1 MNSLHNTDG
10 ANSEPMSGGETR
22 VLHPVRQR
30 DEWPRTAPAG
40 ARFRRICVVDTETTG
55 LAADRHKVIEICAA
69 IVLVDEFGRVAA
81 VQSIGSG
88 LEDPGHPLSREIT
101 ELTGLRDAD
110 LAGIQIDRDKLTKFI
125 SYCEGVVAFNSVF
138 DRPFVEA
145 LLPAL
150 PLMPWGC
157 AMKDV
162 PWRQLEFEPGPQ
174 NYLLMQSGRFNA
186 AAHRAQDDVLSL
198 IQILD
203 HVCHDGESVMSKVLL
218 AIDAPAWRFEASNA
232 AYGYRE
238 DLREQRYRWA
248 PARTHRLWHKHVR
261 AAEHQDEINWY
272 VRTIGKQ
279 PVIVPLP
286 ASQRY
291 RADSTWKPA

>member
-1 MNSLHNTDG
+1 MNNLQPSDRSS
-10 ANSEPMSGGETR
+10 SEPAHAEHER
-22 VLHPVRQR
+22 ILHPVRQR
-30 DEWPRTAPAG
+30 GEWPRTAPTDAQV
-40 ARFRRICVVDTETTG
+40 RRICVIDTETTG
-55 LAADRHKVIEICAA
+55 LDADRHKVIEICAA
-69 IVLVDEFGRVAA
+69 IVLVDEAGRVAA
-81 VQSIGSG
+81 VQSMGTG

-101 ELTGLRDAD
+101 ELTGLTNAD
-110 LAGIQIDRDKLTKFI
+110 LAGVEINRDRLTQVI
-125 SYCEGVVAFNSVF
+125 SHCESVVAFNAGF
-138 DRPFVEA
+138 DRAFVEA

-150 PLMPWGC
+150 PPMPWGC

-162 PWRQLEFEPGPQ
+162 PWRRIGFEPGPQ
-174 NYLLMQSGRFNA
+174 NYLLMQAGHYNP

-198 IQILD
+198 IQLLD
-203 HVCHDGESVMSKVLL
+203 HLGHDGESVMSKVLR
-218 AIDAPAWRFEASNA
+218 AIDGPAWRFEASNA